1 MMILGAIGGALGGH
15 LGGWRHPDAW
25 PLSMMQLSNS
35 IEFAKTAERGKLHMM
50 FMADGN
56 GVRQMDKPELF
67 AANSPSDRPSVF
79 EPVTLY
85 AALSQHTSRIGF
97 VGTATTTYEEPYTL
111 ARKFGSLDH
120 LSGGRAA
127 WNLVTTSNAEDA
139 LNFSHS
145 EHVARDT
152 RYGRAREFLDVVRGL
167 WDSWDENAFIQDKT
181 TGRYLDPAGV
191 QVLNHRGE
199 HFAVKGPLNMV
210 RPPQGHPVVF
220 SAGQSEAGKELAA
233 YGSDALFMSVASMQ
247 EGQSLYADIKG
258 RMGKYGRSPD
268 QLKLLPALSV
278 LVGRTAAEAEALF
291 DELQSLISPTLGVA
305 YLSKMI
311 GADLS
316 GYPLD
321 GPVPDVAVQSVG
333 GTGIGTSIQQM
344 ALREGLTIRQA
355 YERILPQMGGNMI
368 KGDPEQIAAAMT
380 EWFTSKACDGFMITL
395 PLLPRGLNDFV
406 DLVVPLLQQRGV
418 FHMDYEGLTLRS
430 NLGLQR
436 PIRRIAAAK
445 TLTAA

>member
-1 MMILGAIGGALGGH
+1 MMILGAIAGALGGH
-15 LGGWRHPDAW
+15 LGGWRHRDAW
-25 PLSMMQLSNS
+25 PLSMMQLPNS

-79 EPVTLY
+79 EPVTMF

-97 VGTATTTYEEPYTL
+97 VATATTTYEEPYTL

-120 LSGGRAA
+120 LSGGRAG

-167 WDSWDENAFIQDKT
+167 WDSWDEEAFLQDKA

-191 QVLNHRGE
+191 QVLDHRGE

-233 YGSDALFMSVASMQ
+233 YGSDALFMSVASMV
-247 EGQSLYADIKG
+247 EGQTLYADIKG
-258 RMGKYGRSPD
+258 RLGKYGRSPD
-268 QLKLLPALSV
+268 ELKLLPALSV
-278 LVGRTAAEAEALF
+278 LVGRTSAEADALY

-316 GYPLD
+316 AYPLD
-321 GPVPDVAVQSVG
+321 APVPDIAVQSVG

-355 YERILPQMGGNMI
+355 YERILPQMGGNLI
-368 KGDPEQIAAAMT
+368 KGDPEHVAEVMT

-406 DLVVPLLQQRGV
+406 DLVVPLLQRRGI
-418 FHMDYEGLTLRS
+418 FHSDYEGATLRS
-430 NLGLQR
+430 NLGLAR
-436 PIRRIAAAK
+436 PVR
-445 TLTAA
+445 TTARVRNPAHA